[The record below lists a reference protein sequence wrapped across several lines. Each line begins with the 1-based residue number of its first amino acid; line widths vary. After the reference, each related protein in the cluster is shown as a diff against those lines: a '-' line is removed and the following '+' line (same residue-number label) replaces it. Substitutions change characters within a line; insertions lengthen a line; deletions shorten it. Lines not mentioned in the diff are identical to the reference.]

1 MKKKL
6 CGSSGLE
13 LPVLGI
19 GCWSFGGGKYWG
31 SQDQNDVDRVVHRA
45 LDWGC
50 NFFDTAEGY
59 NNGESE
65 ISLGKALKGRRS
77 EAIIGSKIS
86 PSNAYPDSIKEHC
99 EASLNRLGTDYI
111 DVYMMHWPINRQ
123 PVKGKAPPPSTDEA
137 FNTLDELRREG
148 KIRHVG
154 LSNFGVEQ
162 LGEVIS
168 TGVQISVNEL
178 AYSLLSRAIEIEI
191 MPLCRE
197 NGMGILGY
205 MPLMQGLLT
214 GKFRTPDDVPAN
226 RARTRHFGGNWEGS
240 RHGESGAERTTF
252 DTLDLIREISLREN
266 ISITRLSLAWSMA
279 NPAITCTITGARNK
293 EQLDENAK
301 AALYNMKPELVTELD
316 ETTKR
321 LKEELGPSADYFN
334 STDKSRIR

>member
-1 MKKKL
+1 MKTRL

-31 SQDQNDVDRVVHRA
+31 SQDQNDVDGVVHRA

-65 ISLGKALKGRRS
+65 ISLGKALKGRRG

-86 PSNAYPDSIKEHC
+86 PSNAYPDSIKVHC

-111 DVYMMHWPINRQ
+111 DVYMMHWPINPQ
-123 PVKGKAPPPSTDEA
+123 ATEGNAPPPSAGEA
-137 FNTLDELRREG
+137 FHALDELRREG

-154 LSNFGVEQ
+154 LSNFGVKQ
-162 LGEVIS
+162 LREVIS
-168 TGVQISVNEL
+168 TGVQISVDEL

-197 NGMGILGY
+197 NGIGILGY

-214 GKFRTPDDVPAN
+214 GKFRTPDDVPVN
-226 RARTRHFGGNWEGS
+226 RARTRHFGGNREGS

-252 DTLDLIREISLREN
+252 DTLDVIREISLREN
-266 ISITRLSLAWSMA
+266 IPMTRLSLAWSMA
-279 NPAITCTITGARNK
+279 NPAVACTIAGARSG

-301 AALYNMKPELVTELD
+301 AALYDMKPELVAELD
-316 ETTKR
+316 EVTKR
-321 LKEELGPSADYFN
+321 LKEELGPSADYFT
-334 STDKSRIR
+334 STDTSRIR